1 MEYKISLKAQSD
13 LINIWEFTFEN
24 WSVEQADRYYEL
36 IIDKINQI
44 CQKPDIGK
52 KYDYVREGY
61 WGANVKSHIIFYKI
75 RDQKLIEIIR
85 VLHKRMDLEYR
96 LSE

>member
-1 MEYKISLKAQSD
+1 MEYRISLKAQED
-13 LINIWEFTFEN
+13 LISIWEFTFEN

-36 IIDKINQI
+36 IIDKIKQL

-52 KYDYVREGY
+52 KYDVVREGY
-61 WGANVKSHIIFYKI
+61 WGVHVKSHIIFYRI
-75 RDQKLIEIIR
+75 REQETIEIIR
-85 VLHKRMDLEYR
+85 VLHNRMDVENR